1 MNRLFRMIF
10 VAVVLSFCLVGWV
23 CAASPELAVGSVTE
37 TGESEFV
44 DLPVSIT
51 GNPGITQFEVMVGA
65 DRVLVMD
72 SVVSGEQAGA
82 MCRPQ
87 DFENTTA
94 QVTWSSSEPLEG
106 DGTLFF
112 LRFQRPKP
120 GDYKVKLTL
129 WSMKDG
135 QGNSIKESVS
145 LVSGVLSVKEAANFE
160 VLFYEDAS
168 RDKLLNEG
176 NPQPADSLSE
186 AFLAIAGSSGK
197 VGTVLVK
204 ADTSSKESAVVQE
217 GSDVEVDFAGHS
229 FTAEG
234 ACAISNAGMLALN
247 DSADRPGL
255 VCSDGQSA
263 VYNTGRL
270 EILGGAYQ
278 GVYAVVNKGGT
289 VRISGGLFSGDG
301 KPFSGDCPL
310 KEKTRLALVEDEK
323 DRFYQFWE
331 VVPAPDCTVR
341 FFEEDSVTLWES
353 VTVSY
358 GQALT
363 PPQAPVKPGDSQFD
377 YEFEG
382 WYTERVGG
390 EKADFSCVESS
401 FDVYARYTA
410 KEHVHQYREDVIAPT
425 CVKKGYTLFT
435 CGCGDSYR
443 GDETSLVAHQ
453 WEATASEEVF
463 SCKVCGALR
472 SEVRREIRQVQMQGP
487 EVVEQA
493 LCGQQVQFGKASV
506 TLYAQALEALAQGDG
521 TLRLEG
527 DIGELVLDAGALKTL
542 WEASGGQSVCLVW
555 ERCEPLRGELSGEA
569 DFRIAEM
576 EEYGG
581 VTYRWAV
588 LRGDQE
594 EILQEGFAQGE
605 ISLHV
610 PFEAEPGQLPFA
622 LAVDEKGNTAEHKTS
637 VTQEGCA
644 IALQR
649 PGRIGLMA
657 REEGAQLVLT
667 EKTRHVDAGGQALVD
682 VTLQASAGQRLEGV
696 HLRVCYDRDALTFS
710 GAQGLLQGLTATLP
724 AGEEGV
730 VEISGEL
737 PDGLEITKTE
747 NLLATL
753 AFSVHTQIQSKT
765 VCLDVEQMPKITLA
779 GQEQV
784 VPVGRSAEISL
795 WNLTVQLLPKEH
807 VQMQPMTAYV
817 KYGQAGLYEDAA
829 RQALMQQPVL
839 TADDGYMLEEDCWY
853 EESAQQAMDF
863 SSLQQMAFLENATIF
878 VRAKPVVY
886 SITYHLGE
894 GKNHPEN
901 PASYTVESPDLPLM
915 DASWEQGRFVMWADG
930 PGEDAQAVSYI
941 AAGSTG
947 DVELWAVWERHEYAV
962 ELPPQVRVISG
973 IEEGQAGEFRAQAGV
988 DVVFEAVIS
997 QGMRLEKVGYRVG
1010 DSAVAELSAQEG
1022 VYRIDGE
1029 LLTGPLSIVVQQRVD
1044 GKVTLL
1050 DKEQYR
1056 ALPFGYRVVLLTTQ
1070 QPLSSGAFVLDKT
1083 ALFYSEM
1090 LSDPQQNRHVYAT
1103 IATAPKEG
1111 EDLSMRLGVD
1121 GQAHTETLTAG
1132 GDLTGDGVLTADD
1145 VRLVYLLY
1153 TGKWDTDTAFDIS
1166 VRQRLLADVN
1176 GDGRVDTT
1184 DVQLLMAAVWAQQK
1198 QEQETP

>member
-23 CAASPELAVGSVTE
+23 CAASPELTVGSVTE

-51 GNPGITQFEVMVGA
+51 GNPGITQFEVMVDAG
-65 DRVLVMD
+65 RVLVMD

-87 DFENTTA
+87 DFESTTA
-94 QVTWSSSEPLEG
+94 RVTWSSSEPLEG

-120 GDYKVKLTL
+120 GDYEVKLTL
-129 WSMKDG
+129 RNMKDG
-135 QGNSIKESVS
+135 QGNSIKEFVSVI
-145 LVSGVLSVKEAANFE
+145 SGVLSVKEAANFE

-234 ACAISNAGMLALN
+234 ACAISNAGTLALN

-255 VCSDGQSA
+255 VSSAGQSA

-278 GVYAVVNKGGT
+278 GVYAVVNEGGT

-301 KPFSGDCPL
+301 EPFSGDCPL

-341 FFEEDSVTLWES
+341 FFEEDGVTLWES

-363 PPQAPVKPGDSQFD
+363 PPQASVKPGDSQFD

-435 CGCGDSYR
+435 CGCGDRYR

-472 SEVRREIRQVQMQGP
+472 SEVRREIRQVQMQGA

-506 TLYAQALEALAQGDG
+506 TLYAQALEALAQGDV

-527 DIGELVLDAGALKTL
+527 DVGELVLDAGALKTL

-622 LAVDEKGNTAEHKTS
+622 LAVDEKGNAAEHKTS

-657 REEGAQLVLT
+657 REEGAQLILT

-682 VTLQASAGQRLEGV
+682 VALQASAGQRLEGV
-696 HLRVCYDRDALTFS
+696 HLRVCYDKDALTFS

-737 PDGLEITKTE
+737 PDGLEITQTE

-807 VQMQPMTAYV
+807 VQMQPVTAYV

-829 RQALMQQPVL
+829 RQTLMQQPVL

-894 GKNHPEN
+894 GENHPGN
-901 PASYTVESPDLPLM
+901 PSSYTVESADIQLM
-915 DASWEQGRFVMWADG
+915 DGIWKYGSFVMWADRQ
-930 PGEDAQAVSYI
+930 GEEATAVTKI
-941 AAGSTG
+941 PTGSMR
-947 DVELWAVWERHEYAV
+947 DVELWAIWKRDEYAV
-962 ELPPQVRVISG
+962 ELPEQVRILSG
-973 IEEGQAGEFRAQAGV
+973 AEQSKVQAGV
-988 DVVFEAVIS
+988 DVVFEVAVS
-997 QGMRLEKVGYRVG
+997 QGCRLEEVSYAVGEG
-1010 DSAVAELSAQEG
+1010 DFVKLTAQNG

-1029 LLTGPLSIVVQQRVD
+1029 QVLGALRVLVRERVD
-1044 GKVTLL
+1044 AQITLL
-1050 DKEQYR
+1050 DKQQYR
-1056 ALPFGYRVVLLTTQ
+1056 AVPEGYCVVRLTAQEPLAFGAYLLDGV
-1070 QPLSSGAFVLDKT
+1070 P
-1083 ALFYSEM
+1083 LFYCTVY
-1090 LSDPQQNRHVYAT
+1090 SDAEQSRYVYAT
-1103 IATAPKEG
+1103 IAPLPQEG
-1111 EDLSMRLGVD
+1111 EDLSARIGID
-1121 GQAHTETLTAG
+1121 TQAQAQVLSGG
-1132 GDLTGDGVLTADD
+1132 GDLTGDGTLQADD
-1145 VRLVYLLY
+1145 AKMAYLLY
-1153 TGKWDTDTAFDIS
+1153 TGHWDTDTGFDIS
-1166 VRQRLLADVN
+1166 IRQRLEADIN

-1184 DVQLLMAAVWAQQK
+1184 DVQMLMAAVWAQQK
-1198 QEQETP
+1198 EQQHTS

>member
-51 GNPGITQFEVMVGA
+51 GNPGITQFEVMVDAG
-65 DRVLVMD
+65 RVLVMD

-120 GDYKVKLTL
+120 GDYEVKLTL
-129 WSMKDG
+129 RSMKDG

-176 NPQPADSLSE
+176 NPQPAESLSE

-234 ACAISNAGMLALN
+234 ACAISNAGTLALN

-278 GVYAVVNKGGT
+278 GGYAVVNGGGT
-289 VRISGGLFSGDG
+289 VRISGGLFSGDEE
-301 KPFSGDCPL
+301 PFSGDCPL

-463 SCKVCGALR
+463 SCKVCRALR
-472 SEVRREIRQVQMQGP
+472 SEARREIQQVQMQGP

-506 TLYAQALEALAQGDG
+506 TLYAQALEALAQGDV

-730 VEISGEL
+730 VEISGER

-784 VPVGRSAEISL
+784 VPVARSAEISL

-894 GKNHPEN
+894 GENHPGN

-941 AAGSTG
+941 AAGSAG

-1145 VRLVYLLY
+1145 ARLVYLLY

>member
-186 AFLAIAGSSGK
+186 AFLAIASSSGK

-247 DSADRPGL
+247 DSADRPDL

-443 GDETSLVAHQ
+443 VDETSLVAHQ

-463 SCKVCGALR
+463 SCKVCRALR

-682 VTLQASAGQRLEGV
+682 VALQASAGQRLEGV
-696 HLRVCYDRDALTFS
+696 HLRVCYDKDALTFS

-737 PDGLEITKTE
+737 PDGLEITQTE

-779 GQEQV
+779 GQEQA

-795 WNLTVQLLPKEH
+795 WNLTVQLVAKGACADAAGDGLCQIRAGGAVSGCGPAN
-807 VQMQPMTAYV
+807 PPGAA
-817 KYGQAGLYEDAA
+817 GAGGAGRLQAGAELLACAGGAAAGGFFGPVPENLFAKHHRRGDGAA
-829 RQALMQQPVL
+829 RCLLRYIPYGRGQ
-839 TADDGYMLEEDCWY
+839 
-853 EESAQQAMDF
+853 
-863 SSLQQMAFLENATIF
+863 
-878 VRAKPVVY
+878 KPPREPRKLHGGKPRPAAHGRLLGTGQVCHVGRRPGGGCAGRVV
-886 SITYHLGE
+886 HCG
-894 GKNHPEN
+894 GFHRGCGAVGRVG
-901 PASYTVESPDLPLM
+901 ASRVCRE
-915 DASWEQGRFVMWADG
+915 AA
-930 PGEDAQAVSYI
+930 
-941 AAGSTG
+941 AAGP
-947 DVELWAVWERHEYAV
+947 R
-962 ELPPQVRVISG
+962 
-973 IEEGQAGEFRAQAGV
+973 
-988 DVVFEAVIS
+988 
-997 QGMRLEKVGYRVG
+997 
-1010 DSAVAELSAQEG
+1010 
-1022 VYRIDGE
+1022 
-1029 LLTGPLSIVVQQRVD
+1029 
-1044 GKVTLL
+1044 
-1050 DKEQYR
+1050 
-1056 ALPFGYRVVLLTTQ
+1056 
-1070 QPLSSGAFVLDKT
+1070 
-1083 ALFYSEM
+1083 
-1090 LSDPQQNRHVYAT
+1090 
-1103 IATAPKEG
+1103 
-1111 EDLSMRLGVD
+1111 
-1121 GQAHTETLTAG
+1121 
-1132 GDLTGDGVLTADD
+1132 
-1145 VRLVYLLY
+1145 
-1153 TGKWDTDTAFDIS
+1153 DI
-1166 VRQRLLADVN
+1166 RD
-1176 GDGRVDTT
+1176 
-1184 DVQLLMAAVWAQQK
+1184 
-1198 QEQETP
+1198 

>member
-120 GDYKVKLTL
+120 GDYGVKLTL
-129 WSMKDG
+129 RSMKDG

-145 LVSGVLSVKEAANFE
+145 VISGVLSVKEAANFE

-176 NPQPADSLSE
+176 NPQPAESLSE
-186 AFLAIAGSSGK
+186 AFLAIASSSGK

-204 ADTSSKESAVVQE
+204 ANTSSKESAVVQE

-247 DSADRPGL
+247 DSADRPDL

-278 GVYAVVNKGGT
+278 GNFAVVNEGGT
-289 VRISGGLFSGDG
+289 VRISGGLFSGDEE
-301 KPFSGDCPL
+301 PFSGDCPL

-341 FFEEDSVTLWES
+341 FFEEDSVALWES

-463 SCKVCGALR
+463 SCKVCRALR
-472 SEVRREIRQVQMQGP
+472 SEARREIQQVQMQGP

-493 LCGQQVQFGKASV
+493 LRGQQVQIGKATV
-506 TLYAQALEALAQGDG
+506 AL
-521 TLRLEG
+521 
-527 DIGELVLDAGALKTL
+527 
-542 WEASGGQSVCLVW
+542 
-555 ERCEPLRGELSGEA
+555 
-569 DFRIAEM
+569 
-576 EEYGG
+576 
-581 VTYRWAV
+581 
-588 LRGDQE
+588 
-594 EILQEGFAQGE
+594 
-605 ISLHV
+605 
-610 PFEAEPGQLPFA
+610 
-622 LAVDEKGNTAEHKTS
+622 
-637 VTQEGCA
+637 
-644 IALQR
+644 
-649 PGRIGLMA
+649 
-657 REEGAQLVLT
+657 
-667 EKTRHVDAGGQALVD
+667 
-682 VTLQASAGQRLEGV
+682 
-696 HLRVCYDRDALTFS
+696 
-710 GAQGLLQGLTATLP
+710 
-724 AGEEGV
+724 
-730 VEISGEL
+730 
-737 PDGLEITKTE
+737 
-747 NLLATL
+747 
-753 AFSVHTQIQSKT
+753 
-765 VCLDVEQMPKITLA
+765 
-779 GQEQV
+779 
-784 VPVGRSAEISL
+784 
-795 WNLTVQLLPKEH
+795 
-807 VQMQPMTAYV
+807 
-817 KYGQAGLYEDAA
+817 
-829 RQALMQQPVL
+829 
-839 TADDGYMLEEDCWY
+839 
-853 EESAQQAMDF
+853 
-863 SSLQQMAFLENATIF
+863 
-878 VRAKPVVY
+878 
-886 SITYHLGE
+886 
-894 GKNHPEN
+894 
-901 PASYTVESPDLPLM
+901 
-915 DASWEQGRFVMWADG
+915 
-930 PGEDAQAVSYI
+930 
-941 AAGSTG
+941 
-947 DVELWAVWERHEYAV
+947 
-962 ELPPQVRVISG
+962 
-973 IEEGQAGEFRAQAGV
+973 
-988 DVVFEAVIS
+988 
-997 QGMRLEKVGYRVG
+997 
-1010 DSAVAELSAQEG
+1010 
-1022 VYRIDGE
+1022 
-1029 LLTGPLSIVVQQRVD
+1029 
-1044 GKVTLL
+1044 
-1050 DKEQYR
+1050 
-1056 ALPFGYRVVLLTTQ
+1056 
-1070 QPLSSGAFVLDKT
+1070 
-1083 ALFYSEM
+1083 
-1090 LSDPQQNRHVYAT
+1090 
-1103 IATAPKEG
+1103 
-1111 EDLSMRLGVD
+1111 
-1121 GQAHTETLTAG
+1121 
-1132 GDLTGDGVLTADD
+1132 
-1145 VRLVYLLY
+1145 
-1153 TGKWDTDTAFDIS
+1153 
-1166 VRQRLLADVN
+1166 
-1176 GDGRVDTT
+1176 
-1184 DVQLLMAAVWAQQK
+1184 
-1198 QEQETP
+1198 

>member
-72 SVVSGEQAGA
+72 SIVAGAQAGA
-82 MCRPQ
+82 MCEPQ
-87 DFENTTA
+87 DFESTTA
-94 QVTWSSSEPLEG
+94 RVTWSSSEPLEG

-120 GDYKVKLTL
+120 GDYGVKLTL
-129 WSMKDG
+129 TSMKDG

-145 LVSGVLSVKEAANFE
+145 VISGVLSVKEAANFE

-176 NPQPADSLSE
+176 NPQPAESLSE
-186 AFLAIAGSSGK
+186 AFLAIASSSGK

-204 ADTSSKESAVVQE
+204 ANTSSKESAVVQE

-247 DSADRPGL
+247 DSADRPDL

-278 GVYAVVNKGGT
+278 GVYAVVNEGGT

-301 KPFSGDCPL
+301 EPFSGDCPL

-341 FFEEDSVTLWES
+341 FFEEDGVTLWES

-390 EKADFSCVESS
+390 EKADFSCVEGS

-506 TLYAQALEALAQGDG
+506 TLYAQALEALAQGDV

-696 HLRVCYDRDALTFS
+696 HLRVCYDKDALTFS
-710 GAQGLLQGLTATLP
+710 GAQGLLQGLTATLQ

-737 PDGLEITKTE
+737 PDGLEITQTE

-784 VPVGRSAEISL
+784 VPVGRSAEIML
-795 WNLTVQLLPKEH
+795 WNLTVQFLPGEH
-807 VQMQPMTAYV
+807 AGLEPVTAYV
-817 KYGQAGLYEDAA
+817 RYGQAGLYQDAA
-829 RQALMQQPVL
+829 RQIPLAQPVPEAQAGYRLEQSCWLVQGEQQPV
-839 TADDGYMLEEDCWY
+839 
-853 EESAQQAMDF
+853 DF
-863 SSLQQMAFLENATIF
+863 SALCQRTFLQSTTAVAT
-878 VRAKPVVY
+878 AQPVVY
-886 SITYHLGE
+886 SVTYHTGE

-1145 VRLVYLLY
+1145 ARLVYLLY